1 MASDAFFG
9 DSAFG
14 DSSGG
19 GVLIQQGSQ
28 EQGFDGKKPKL
39 DLTGAEWLSSSQ
51 GVGDVQIAFVEG
63 YIAMRDGRYPDGPA
77 LIFTPAEWRAFVLG
91 ARDGEFDL
99 T

>member
-9 DSAFG
+9 DSAG
-14 DSSGG
+14 A
-19 GVLIQQGSQ
+19 GVLIQQGRPDP
-28 EQGFDGKKPKL
+28 GFDGKKPQV
-39 DLTGAEWLSSSQ
+39 DLAEAEWLSSSN

-63 YIAMRDGRYPDGPA
+63 YIAMRDGRSPEGPA

>member
-1 MASDAFFG
+1 MAESTT
-9 DSAFG
+9 
-14 DSSGG
+14 
-19 GVLIQQGSQ
+19 
-28 EQGFDGKKPKL
+28 EQPLVEGRNGRKPQL

-63 YIAMRDGRYPDGPA
+63 YIAMRDGRNPDGPA
-77 LIFTPAEWRAFVLG
+77 LIFTPGEWRAFVLG